1 MVAEEE
7 EERRKRVGRWCL
19 GMRSG
24 GGGRAGERLK
34 WYPIRECRCTYT
46 VHCNARHKEEEETHM
61 LYTL

>member
-24 GGGRAGERLK
+24 GGAGQERD
-34 WYPIRECRCTYT
+34 
-46 VHCNARHKEEEETHM
+46 
-61 LYTL
+61 